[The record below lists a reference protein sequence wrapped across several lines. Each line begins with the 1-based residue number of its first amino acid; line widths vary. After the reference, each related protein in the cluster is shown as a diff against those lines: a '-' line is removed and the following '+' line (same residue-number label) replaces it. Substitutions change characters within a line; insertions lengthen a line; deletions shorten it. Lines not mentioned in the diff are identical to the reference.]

1 MAGSATAAGPT
12 TGSKVHRH
20 LQRFR
25 RPWRGVSGSCRPSL
39 KAAARICLSLDIV
52 FLLFLE
58 GCGGADVTVMAL
70 VSSSE
75 ELKSDPGVEESEG
88 SSDSDPCEESC
99 SGPDDRSECLATKR
113 TVFISSSNGKSGWK
127 SDWTREVLDTITLQY
142 KASTSEVLVSVQ
154 KTEDSLRRLKKVK
167 NQNQAKGNSSI
178 SDDDKIRL
186 QLNIDVEAYCQQV
199 EQRLNVKPS
208 SIPSFV
214 ELCLLVKST
223 RNL

>member
-1 MAGSATAAGPT
+1 LPGQWHPDLSLAFVRLGVSEAHVECIPWELESVVFATAMAGSATAAGPT

-58 GCGGADVTVMAL
+58 GCGGAEVTVMAL

-75 ELKSDPGVEESEG
+75 ELKSDPVVEESEG

-113 TVFISSSNGKSGWK
+113 TVFISSSNGN
-127 SDWTREVLDTITLQY
+127 R
-142 KASTSEVLVSVQ
+142 
-154 KTEDSLRRLKKVK
+154 
-167 NQNQAKGNSSI
+167 
-178 SDDDKIRL
+178 
-186 QLNIDVEAYCQQV
+186 
-199 EQRLNVKPS
+199 
-208 SIPSFV
+208 
-214 ELCLLVKST
+214 
-223 RNL
+223 